1 MLTLIGQ
8 RQVLF
13 VLQISRVSEIFLV
26 DDSIDPRAQ
35 NHLICANVEGHA
47 ILDGFLQINPN
58 GNLTVIAHA
67 RDYSFIAV
75 EGGEMHMVAVALAL
89 AATSRPFLLMLSRC
103 FRYVPCTQQSG
114 KFFKSTVWRSWLSST
129 TFIE

>member
-67 RDYSFIAV
+67 RDYSFIARV

-89 AATSRPFLLMLSRC
+89 AATS
-103 FRYVPCTQQSG
+103 Q
-114 KFFKSTVWRSWLSST
+114 
-129 TFIE
+129 